1 MSDKKTEE
9 SNESLSSP
17 GIGQRCL
24 ACVVILLGLSTSF
37 STLAEIPESSIRYSI
52 EVRLDPETRDLHG
65 VETIEWTNT
74 LQSPIS
80 SLPMHLYLNA
90 FSNEAS
96 TWQRNAPGRRFLQ
109 GAVLERFPDPWGWTE
124 PTSIRQGAEELAW
137 QAIAPDDGNHLD
149 RSLIEIELA
158 EPLQPGDT
166 VTLQVTWEGRLPSA
180 AARTG
185 GYKDFFF
192 VAQWFPKIAGVNPE
206 GDFSRHQFFG
216 ATEFF
221 ANFADFDVRIGVPQD
236 WAIAATGKGK
246 LVETSEGIDWH
257 EYKQNGVIDFAF
269 TTGADMVNVVTPH
282 ELATGGTVDIH
293 IFQPKGFDHQ
303 ISRWVEATAASL
315 DIMSTR
321 VMPYPYETV
330 SVVMPPM
337 AGLRSLG
344 MEYPTFFTAGP
355 GGRIWDDTP
364 LATTH
369 INEIIIAHEFAHQYF
384 MGLMA
389 TNEFED
395 AFMDEGMTEYWGA
408 EILIERWDEES
419 GSGEIFGRPM
429 NVNSPTMRARPI
441 TQTYPAV
448 WSGPS
453 FLVRGYSTGR
463 QFYDRPQTAM
473 QTAARLYGQDTVDA
487 IFSAYARQWSFRHP
501 RVEDFWTVAE
511 NVAGPEVAAML
522 KETYMHPETPDYKV
536 VSVEADEYKAPRGYV
551 RTEGEVTYVGPER
564 DGDKLL
570 GLNIEAREPDG
581 EVMLEILDP
590 GYTRDVRIMGRIE
603 RRLIA
608 PHQTEPDAEYEADSM
623 TFYESSARIEGPGW
637 DTLPVTVRLRFA
649 DGVVV
654 DDEWDGKAL
663 YREYRAVR
671 EAPLESVVID
681 PDYRIRL
688 DIVPVNNGLSRDSK
702 GDVPQS
708 WSRWVMGVFQ
718 LVAEG
723 AASWL

>member
-1 MSDKKTEE
+1 M
-9 SNESLSSP
+9 
-17 GIGQRCL
+17 
-24 ACVVILLGLSTSF
+24 
-37 STLAEIPESSIRYSI
+37 
-52 EVRLDPETRDLHG
+52 
-65 VETIEWTNT
+65 
-74 LQSPIS
+74 
-80 SLPMHLYLNA
+80 
-90 FSNEAS
+90 
-96 TWQRNAPGRRFLQ
+96 Q
-109 GAVLERFPDPWGWTE
+109 GDA
-124 PTSIRQGAEELAW
+124 ELAW

-158 EPLQPGDT
+158 EPLAPGAT
-166 VTLQVTWEGRLPSA
+166 VTLQIVWEGRLPVA

-185 GYKDFFF
+185 GHDDFFF

-221 ANFADFDVRIGVPQD
+221 ADFADYEVRMGVPQD
-236 WAIAATGKGK
+236 WAIAATGKGE
-246 LVETSEGIDWH
+246 LVETTAGIDWH
-257 EYKQNGVIDFAF
+257 EYRQKGVIDFAF

-282 ELATGGTVDIH
+282 QLVTGGTVDIH

-303 ISRWVEATAASL
+303 IPRWVEATAASL
-315 DIMSTR
+315 DVMSTR
-321 VMPYPYETV
+321 VMPYPYATV

-337 AGLRSLG
+337 AGLRSMG
-344 MEYPTFFTAGP
+344 MEYPTLITGGP
-355 GGRIWDDTP
+355 GGRIWDDTV

-369 INEIIIAHEFAHQYF
+369 INEGVIAHEFAHQYF

-408 EILIERWDEES
+408 EILADRWGEES
-419 GSGEIFGRPM
+419 GGGELLGRPI
-429 NVNSPTMRARPI
+429 NVNSTTMRSRPV
-441 TQTYPAV
+441 TQKYPAV

-453 FLVRGYSTGR
+453 FLVRGYSFGR
-463 QFYDRPQTAM
+463 QFYDRPATTM
-473 QTAARLYGQDTVDA
+473 QTAARLFGQDTIDA

-501 RVEDFWTVAE
+501 RVEDFWSVAHD
-511 NVAGPEVAAML
+511 VAGPDVAAML
-522 KETYMHPETPDYKV
+522 KEAYIHPETPDFKV
-536 VSVEADEYKAPRGYV
+536 ISVKANEYKAPRGYV
-551 RTEGEVTYVGPER
+551 HSNDEITYVGPER

-570 GLNIEAREPDG
+570 GLSDDAREPQG

-590 GYTRDVRIMGRIE
+590 GYTRDVRVMGNIE
-603 RRLIA
+603 RRLIT
-608 PHQTEPDAEYEADSM
+608 PHQTEPDEDYVTDST

-637 DTLPVTVRLRFA
+637 DTLPVIVRLRFA

-654 DDEWDGKAL
+654 DDEWDGKAV

-671 EAPLESVVID
+671 KAPLESVVID

-688 DIVPVNNGLSRDSK
+688 DIVPVNNGLSRQSK
-702 GDVPQS
+702 GDVPKS
-708 WSRWVMGVFQ
+708 WSRWVMGVYQ
-718 LVAEG
+718 LMAEG

>member
-1 MSDKKTEE
+1 MELHSIRRA
-9 SNESLSSP
+9 LSY
-17 GIGQRCL
+17 
-24 ACVVILLGLSTSF
+24 VVILLALSTPAGV
-37 STLAEIPESSIRYSI
+37 LAEIPESSIRYSI
-52 EVRLDPETRDLHG
+52 EVQLDPETRDLHG
-65 VETIEWTNT
+65 KEVIEWTNT
-74 LQSPIS
+74 LEEPLT

-96 TWQRNAPGRRFLQ
+96 TWQRFTLGGRFLQ
-109 GAVLERFPDPWGWTE
+109 GTILERFPDPWGWTE
-124 PTSIRQGAEELAW
+124 PTSIRQGDAELDW

-158 EPLQPGDT
+158 EPLAPGDT
-166 VTLQVTWEGRLPSA
+166 VTLQITWDGRLPA
-180 AARTG
+180 VAARTG
-185 GYKDFFF
+185 GHDDFFF

-221 ANFADFDVRIGVPQD
+221 ADFADYEVRIGVPQD
-236 WAIAATGKGK
+236 WAIAATGKGE
-246 LVETSEGIDWH
+246 LVETSEGTDWH
-257 EYKQNGVIDFAF
+257 EYRQKGVIDFAF

-303 ISRWVEATAASL
+303 IPRWVEATAASL
-315 DIMSTR
+315 DVMSTR
-321 VMPYPYETV
+321 VMPYPYATV

-337 AGLRSLG
+337 AGLRASG
-344 MEYPTFFTAGP
+344 MEYPTLITGGP

-369 INEIIIAHEFAHQYF
+369 MNDGVIAHEFAHQYF

-389 TNEFED
+389 SNEFED

-408 EILIERWDEES
+408 EIQIERWGVES
-419 GSGEIFGRPM
+419 GNGELFGRPM
-429 NVNSPTMRARPI
+429 NANSSNMRSRPS
-441 TQTYPAV
+441 TQQYPAV

-453 FLVRGYSTGR
+453 FLVRGYSPGR
-463 QFYDRPQTAM
+463 QFYDRPATTM
-473 QTAARLYGQDTVDA
+473 QTAARLFGQDTLDA

-501 RVEDFWTVAE
+501 RVEDFWAVAE
-511 NVAGPEVAAML
+511 DVAGAEVAAML
-522 KETYMHPETPDYKV
+522 KEAYMHPEMPDFKV
-536 VSVEADEYKAPRGYV
+536 ISVKANEYKAPRGYV
-551 RTEGEVTYVGPER
+551 RANDEITYVGPER

-570 GLNIEAREPDG
+570 GLSDEAREPNG

-590 GYTRDVRIMGRIE
+590 GYTRDVRVMGKIE
-603 RRLIA
+603 RRMVA
-608 PHQTEPDAEYEADSM
+608 PHQTDSDKDYETDSM

-637 DTLPVTVRLRFA
+637 DTLPVIVRLRFA

-654 DDEWDGKAL
+654 EDEWDGKAV

-671 EAPLESVVID
+671 KAPLESVVID

-688 DIVPVNNGLSRDSK
+688 DIVPVNNGLSREPR
-702 GDVPQS
+702 GAVPKS
-708 WSRWVMGVFQ
+708 WARWVMGVYQ
-718 LVAEG
+718 MVAEG